1 VLFVWILD
9 SEMWGVPGGSETAV
23 GSYTSTFYAEAAK
36 AVKEVDVSLR
46 VGGPAAA
53 DPVILAS
60 FIKQAEALH
69 LPLDFVSYHQYG
81 NPRQCGAG
89 WTSGYASGSAGAV
102 SKKGYY
108 WDPHCFRRL
117 FDWARR
123 QVPEKYPVTISF
135 LHACLLFAWLRQS
148 NANSFLSAPTDA
160 RTAAHRSM

>member
-1 VLFVWILD
+1 
-9 SEMWGVPGGSETAV
+9 MWGVPGGSETAV

-89 WTSGYASGSAGAV
+89 WTSGYASGGAASV

-108 WDPHCFRRL
+108 WDPHCFGTL

-123 QVPEKYPVTISF
+123 QVPEKYPVTKRVAGRFSLSRIGCAKITQTYFVS
-135 LHACLLFAWLRQS
+135 
-148 NANSFLSAPTDA
+148 AN
-160 RTAAHRSM
+160 